1 MKTCL
6 SIAGSDPS
14 GGAGI
19 QADLK
24 TFAANGVYGMSVI
37 TALTAQNTTGV
48 KDIYTIPGDFV
59 KEQLECVFE
68 DIPPDAVKIGMQGD
82 ADSIRVICDILS
94 GYKKNTMADAAEPDL
109 DTMKIVIDP
118 VMVSTSGHDLIN
130 EESYRVLCD
139 YLLPMADIIT
149 PNLPEAEKLTGM
161 TITSHKGMLDAA
173 KLLRRYFDCSVLIKG
188 GHALFCDT
196 FTEYEKCLFSTGQ
209 TMPGNVS
216 SANES
221 AGISNH
227 EEDANRKAEK
237 DSSPVLKHASTDL
250 LLLFDDDK
258 PVFLYSDRIDNPN
271 THGTGCTLSSAIAA
285 GLALGKD
292 MKTAVREAKAYI
304 TGAIKAGLDLGKG
317 RGPLDHMYNRT

>member
-48 KDIYTIPGDFV
+48 KDIYTIPADFV

-109 DTMKIVIDP
+109 NTMKIVIDP

-196 FTEYEKCLFSTGQ
+196 FTEYEKCLF
-209 TMPGNVS
+209 P
-216 SANES
+216 
-221 AGISNH
+221 
-227 EEDANRKAEK
+227 D
-237 DSSPVLKHASTDL
+237 PVLKHASTDL

-292 MKTAVREAKAYI
+292 MKTAVREAKTYI

-317 RGPLDHMYNRT
+317 RGPLDHMYKRT

>member
-48 KDIYTIPGDFV
+48 KDIYTIPADFV

-94 GYKKNTMADAAEPDL
+94 GYKKNTMADAAGPDINA
-109 DTMKIVIDP
+109 MKIVIDP

-196 FTEYEKCLFSTGQ
+196 FTEYEKCLLPAGHTIVTCGLFSKAVLLMDETSPGIRTIFSSGQ
-209 TMPGNVS
+209 
-216 SANES
+216 SAN
-221 AGISNH
+221 A
-227 EEDANRKAEK
+227 
-237 DSSPVLKHASTDL
+237 
-250 LLLFDDDK
+250 
-258 PVFLYSDRIDNPN
+258 
-271 THGTGCTLSSAIAA
+271 
-285 GLALGKD
+285 
-292 MKTAVREAKAYI
+292 
-304 TGAIKAGLDLGKG
+304 
-317 RGPLDHMYNRT
+317 

>member
-6 SIAGSDPS
+6 TIAGSDPS

-48 KDIYTIPGDFV
+48 KDIYTIPADFV

-109 DTMKIVIDP
+109 NTMKIVIDP

-130 EESYRVLCD
+130 EESYRILCD

-196 FTEYEKCLFSTGQ
+196 FTEYEKCLF
-209 TMPGNVS
+209 P
-216 SANES
+216 
-221 AGISNH
+221 
-227 EEDANRKAEK
+227 D
-237 DSSPVLKHASTDL
+237 PVLKHASTDL
-250 LLLFDDDK
+250 LLLFNDDK

>member
-1 MKTCL
+1 
-6 SIAGSDPS
+6 
-14 GGAGI
+14 
-19 QADLK
+19 
-24 TFAANGVYGMSVI
+24 
-37 TALTAQNTTGV
+37 
-48 KDIYTIPGDFV
+48 
-59 KEQLECVFE
+59 
-68 DIPPDAVKIGMQGD
+68 MQGD

-109 DTMKIVIDP
+109 NTMKIVIDP

-196 FTEYEKCLFSTGQ
+196 FTEYEKCLF
-209 TMPGNVS
+209 P
-216 SANES
+216 
-221 AGISNH
+221 
-227 EEDANRKAEK
+227 D
-237 DSSPVLKHASTDL
+237 PVLKHASTDL
-250 LLLFDDDK
+250 LLLFNDDK

>member
-48 KDIYTIPGDFV
+48 KDIYTIPADFV

-94 GYKKNTMADAAEPDL
+94 GYKKNTMADAAGPDINA
-109 DTMKIVIDP
+109 MKIVIDP

-139 YLLPMADIIT
+139 YLLPMADIVVCAFHWGIEGSYQVT
-149 PNLPEAEKLTGM
+149 AGQKAIGLVMDYASAAENWHIAPDNREGVRISFDLNGG
-161 TITSHKGMLDAA
+161 SDNGWF
-173 KLLRRYFDCSVLIKG
+173 LLRLSV
-188 GHALFCDT
+188 HD
-196 FTEYEKCLFSTGQ
+196 
-209 TMPGNVS
+209 
-216 SANES
+216 
-221 AGISNH
+221 
-227 EEDANRKAEK
+227 
-237 DSSPVLKHASTDL
+237 PVLPLNVESDVEGGVRQMLEALYGVLRDAQGIDL
-250 LLLFDDDK
+250 
-258 PVFLYSDRIDNPN
+258 NPL
-271 THGTGCTLSSAIAA
+271 CEAIQS
-285 GLALGKD
+285 
-292 MKTAVREAKAYI
+292 
-304 TGAIKAGLDLGKG
+304 
-317 RGPLDHMYNRT
+317 

>member
-48 KDIYTIPGDFV
+48 KDIYTIPADFV

-94 GYKKNTMADAAEPDL
+94 GYKKNTMADAAGQDL
-109 DTMKIVIDP
+109 NTMKIVIDP

-196 FTEYEKCLFSTGQ
+196 FTEYEKCLF
-209 TMPGNVS
+209 P
-216 SANES
+216 
-221 AGISNH
+221 
-227 EEDANRKAEK
+227 D
-237 DSSPVLKHASTDL
+237 PVLKHASTDL